1 MELFLTGLFFGLVMG
16 VVFMRL
22 HYTGKELENSEAV
35 DRLIEQQDEIIK
47 LQRAKIQRLQKG
59 GKA

>member
-16 VVFMRL
+16 VVLMRL

-35 DRLIEQQDEIIK
+35 DRLIERQDETIK
-47 LQRAKIQRLQKG
+47 ELRAEIQRLRRVID
-59 GKA
+59 